1 MSGPLKSLR
10 SALLV
15 VLVLVIVGPAG
26 ATFAQAASCS
36 YRSPGCAEWYV
47 DDNGFS
53 HSIRSDWRGLQH
65 AGAYRSHDRHRHA
78 ETPAAVD

>member
-1 MSGPLKSLR
+1 MFGTLKSMQ
-10 SALLV
+10 SALF
-15 VLVLVIVGPAG
+15 VLLLAG
-26 ATFAQAASCS
+26 ATSAQAAGCS